1 MDKKTVHLPGI
12 APGGCLLFL
21 KYPVWT
27 GYFRRNRQKVKG
39 IMKKIVKILR
49 GIGYLAAFS
58 LILYPVVS
66 NYINQMNSTTIATDY
81 EQEVSHLSEEQ
92 ENAMIE
98 QAQEYNESLIGI
110 GSIADPFSESNENQ
124 TENDVYNNLLK
135 IDDTGMM
142 GYIDIPKLDVVLPVY
157 HGTSEKVLQSGVGHL
172 KNTSLPVGGESCHA
186 VLSGHRGLANA
197 KIFTDLNKMEVG
209 DVFYIKVL
217 HHTFAYQV
225 DQILTVLP
233 SDTDALQIEKGK
245 DYVTLVTCTPYAVNT
260 HRLLVR
266 GTRIPYEEAQKID
279 EEVGLQC
286 TIPFN
291 LILLIA
297 GIVAFIIIWV
307 SIKLHKRRKEKKT
320 MQHNIYLYIMV
331 SALVSFAVRAVPLTL
346 IRKKIENPFLKS
358 FLFYVPYVTLSV
370 MTFPAIVE
378 TTAVPIAGV
387 LALIAGII
395 AARKGVSMF
404 LVAVI
409 CCVIVFAAEMLI

>member
-1 MDKKTVHLPGI
+1 
-12 APGGCLLFL
+12 
-21 KYPVWT
+21 
-27 GYFRRNRQKVKG
+27 
-39 IMKKIVKILR
+39 MKKIVKILR

-124 TENDVYNNLLK
+124 TENDVYNSLLK

-225 DQILTVLP
+225 DQI
-233 SDTDALQIEKGK
+233 
-245 DYVTLVTCTPYAVNT
+245 
-260 HRLLVR
+260 
-266 GTRIPYEEAQKID
+266 
-279 EEVGLQC
+279 
-286 TIPFN
+286 
-291 LILLIA
+291 
-297 GIVAFIIIWV
+297 
-307 SIKLHKRRKEKKT
+307 
-320 MQHNIYLYIMV
+320 
-331 SALVSFAVRAVPLTL
+331 
-346 IRKKIENPFLKS
+346 
-358 FLFYVPYVTLSV
+358 
-370 MTFPAIVE
+370 
-378 TTAVPIAGV
+378 
-387 LALIAGII
+387 
-395 AARKGVSMF
+395 
-404 LVAVI
+404 
-409 CCVIVFAAEMLI
+409 

>member
-1 MDKKTVHLPGI
+1 M
-12 APGGCLLFL
+12 
-21 KYPVWT
+21 
-27 GYFRRNRQKVKG
+27 
-39 IMKKIVKILR
+39 
-49 GIGYLAAFS
+49 
-58 LILYPVVS
+58 
-66 NYINQMNSTTIATDY
+66 
-81 EQEVSHLSEEQ
+81 
-92 ENAMIE
+92 
-98 QAQEYNESLIGI
+98 
-110 GSIADPFSESNENQ
+110 
-124 TENDVYNNLLK
+124 YNNLLK

-307 SIKLHKRRKEKKT
+307 SIKLHKRRTEKKHE
-320 MQHNIYLYIMV
+320 QN
-331 SALVSFAVRAVPLTL
+331 
-346 IRKKIENPFLKS
+346 K
-358 FLFYVPYVTLSV
+358 
-370 MTFPAIVE
+370 
-378 TTAVPIAGV
+378 
-387 LALIAGII
+387 
-395 AARKGVSMF
+395 
-404 LVAVI
+404 
-409 CCVIVFAAEMLI
+409 

>member
-1 MDKKTVHLPGI
+1 
-12 APGGCLLFL
+12 
-21 KYPVWT
+21 
-27 GYFRRNRQKVKG
+27 
-39 IMKKIVKILR
+39 MKKVVKILR
-49 GIGYLAAFS
+49 GIGYLMAFS

-92 ENAMIE
+92 ENAMIK
-98 QAQEYNESLIGI
+98 QAQDYNESLIGI

-124 TENDVYNNLLK
+124 TEDDEYNKLLK

-209 DVFYIKVL
+209 DVCYIKVL

-279 EEVGLQC
+279 EEVGLHH

-291 LILLIA
+291 LILLIG
-297 GIVAFIIIWV
+297 GIVALIIIWV
-307 SIKLHKRRKEKKT
+307 SIKSHKRRKEKKHE
-320 MQHNIYLYIMV
+320 QN
-331 SALVSFAVRAVPLTL
+331 
-346 IRKKIENPFLKS
+346 N
-358 FLFYVPYVTLSV
+358 
-370 MTFPAIVE
+370 
-378 TTAVPIAGV
+378 
-387 LALIAGII
+387 
-395 AARKGVSMF
+395 
-404 LVAVI
+404 
-409 CCVIVFAAEMLI
+409 

>member
-124 TENDVYNNLLK
+124 TDNDVYNNLLK

-172 KNTSLPVGGESCHA
+172 KNTCLLYTSPSP
-186 VLSGHRGLANA
+186 R
-197 KIFTDLNKMEVG
+197 
-209 DVFYIKVL
+209 DVK
-217 HHTFAYQV
+217 
-225 DQILTVLP
+225 
-233 SDTDALQIEKGK
+233 
-245 DYVTLVTCTPYAVNT
+245 
-260 HRLLVR
+260 
-266 GTRIPYEEAQKID
+266 
-279 EEVGLQC
+279 
-286 TIPFN
+286 
-291 LILLIA
+291 
-297 GIVAFIIIWV
+297 
-307 SIKLHKRRKEKKT
+307 
-320 MQHNIYLYIMV
+320 
-331 SALVSFAVRAVPLTL
+331 
-346 IRKKIENPFLKS
+346 
-358 FLFYVPYVTLSV
+358 
-370 MTFPAIVE
+370 
-378 TTAVPIAGV
+378 
-387 LALIAGII
+387 
-395 AARKGVSMF
+395 
-404 LVAVI
+404 
-409 CCVIVFAAEMLI
+409 

>member
-1 MDKKTVHLPGI
+1 
-12 APGGCLLFL
+12 
-21 KYPVWT
+21 
-27 GYFRRNRQKVKG
+27 
-39 IMKKIVKILR
+39 MKKVVKILR

-92 ENAMIE
+92 ENEMIK
-98 QAQEYNESLIGI
+98 QAQDYNESLIGI

-124 TENDVYNNLLK
+124 TEEDEYNKLLK

-142 GYIDIPKLDVVLPVY
+142 GYIDIPKIDIVLPVY

-197 KIFTDLNKMEVG
+197 KIFTDLNKMEIG
-209 DVFYIKVL
+209 DVFYFKVL

-233 SDTDALQIEKGK
+233 SETDALQIEKGK

-266 GTRIPYEEAQKID
+266 GTRIPYEEAKKVD
-279 EEVGLQC
+279 EEVGLHR
-286 TIPFN
+286 TIPFYMIV
-291 LILLIA
+291 LIGGIA
-297 GIVAFIIIWV
+297 AVVIIWI
-307 SIKLHKRRKEKKT
+307 STKISSRRKEKERG
-320 MQHNIYLYIMV
+320 Q
-331 SALVSFAVRAVPLTL
+331 
-346 IRKKIENPFLKS
+346 KK
-358 FLFYVPYVTLSV
+358 
-370 MTFPAIVE
+370 
-378 TTAVPIAGV
+378 
-387 LALIAGII
+387 
-395 AARKGVSMF
+395 
-404 LVAVI
+404 
-409 CCVIVFAAEMLI
+409 

>member
-1 MDKKTVHLPGI
+1 
-12 APGGCLLFL
+12 
-21 KYPVWT
+21 
-27 GYFRRNRQKVKG
+27 
-39 IMKKIVKILR
+39 MKKVVKILR

-92 ENAMIE
+92 ENAMIK
-98 QAQEYNESLIGI
+98 QAQDYNESLIGI

-124 TENDVYNNLLK
+124 TEDDEYNKLLK

-217 HHTFAYQV
+217 HHTFAYRV

-266 GTRIPYEEAQKID
+266 GT
-279 EEVGLQC
+279 
-286 TIPFN
+286 
-291 LILLIA
+291 
-297 GIVAFIIIWV
+297 
-307 SIKLHKRRKEKKT
+307 
-320 MQHNIYLYIMV
+320 
-331 SALVSFAVRAVPLTL
+331 
-346 IRKKIENPFLKS
+346 
-358 FLFYVPYVTLSV
+358 
-370 MTFPAIVE
+370 
-378 TTAVPIAGV
+378 
-387 LALIAGII
+387 
-395 AARKGVSMF
+395 
-404 LVAVI
+404 
-409 CCVIVFAAEMLI
+409 

>member
-1 MDKKTVHLPGI
+1 
-12 APGGCLLFL
+12 
-21 KYPVWT
+21 
-27 GYFRRNRQKVKG
+27 
-39 IMKKIVKILR
+39 MKKKKRTLMHILLLPLLLVVLFQGILPFSMLLSSGVKSIMESNAVDLDSYLVENSKVIL
-49 GIGYLAAFS
+49 
-58 LILYPVVS
+58 
-66 NYINQMNSTTIATDY
+66 
-81 EQEVSHLSEEQ
+81 

-124 TENDVYNNLLK
+124 TEDDEYNKLLK

-233 SDTDALQIEKGK
+233 SDTDSLQIEKGK

-279 EEVGLQC
+279 EEVGLQR

-291 LILLIA
+291 LILLIG
-297 GIVAFIIIWV
+297 GIIAFIIIWV
-307 SIKLHKRRKEKKT
+307 SIKLHKRRKEKKYE
-320 MQHNIYLYIMV
+320 QN
-331 SALVSFAVRAVPLTL
+331 
-346 IRKKIENPFLKS
+346 K
-358 FLFYVPYVTLSV
+358 
-370 MTFPAIVE
+370 
-378 TTAVPIAGV
+378 
-387 LALIAGII
+387 
-395 AARKGVSMF
+395 
-404 LVAVI
+404 
-409 CCVIVFAAEMLI
+409 

>member
-1 MDKKTVHLPGI
+1 
-12 APGGCLLFL
+12 
-21 KYPVWT
+21 
-27 GYFRRNRQKVKG
+27 
-39 IMKKIVKILR
+39 MKKIVKILR

-124 TENDVYNNLLK
+124 TENDVYNSLLK

-142 GYIDIPKLDVVLPVY
+142 GYIDIPKLDVVLPV
-157 HGTSEKVLQSGVGHL
+157 GA
-172 KNTSLPVGGESCHA
+172 ESCHA

-233 SDTDALQIEKGK
+233 SDTDSLQIEKGK
-245 DYVTLVTCTPYAVNT
+245 DHVTLVTCTPYAVNT

-279 EEVGLQC
+279 EEVGLQR

-291 LILLIA
+291 LILLIG
-297 GIVAFIIIWV
+297 GIIAFIIIWV
-307 SIKLHKRRKEKKT
+307 SIKLHKRRKEKKHE
-320 MQHNIYLYIMV
+320 QN
-331 SALVSFAVRAVPLTL
+331 
-346 IRKKIENPFLKS
+346 K
-358 FLFYVPYVTLSV
+358 
-370 MTFPAIVE
+370 
-378 TTAVPIAGV
+378 
-387 LALIAGII
+387 
-395 AARKGVSMF
+395 
-404 LVAVI
+404 
-409 CCVIVFAAEMLI
+409 

>member
-1 MDKKTVHLPGI
+1 
-12 APGGCLLFL
+12 
-21 KYPVWT
+21 
-27 GYFRRNRQKVKG
+27 
-39 IMKKIVKILR
+39 MKKVVKILR

-124 TENDVYNNLLK
+124 TEDDEYNKLLK
-135 IDDTGMM
+135 TDDTGMM
-142 GYIDIPKLDVVLPVY
+142 GYIDIPKIDIVLPVY
-157 HGTSEKVLQSGVGHL
+157 HGISEKVLQSGVGHL
-172 KNTSLPVGGESCHA
+172 PNTSLPVGGESSHA

-197 KIFTDLNKMEVG
+197 KIFTDLNKMEIG

-266 GTRIPYEEAQKID
+266 GTRIPYEEAKKVD
-279 EEVGLQC
+279 EEVGLHR
-286 TIPFN
+286 TIPFYMII
-291 LILLIA
+291 LIGGIA
-297 GIVAFIIIWV
+297 AVVIIWIGTKIY
-307 SIKLHKRRKEKKT
+307 SRRKEK
-320 MQHNIYLYIMV
+320 
-331 SALVSFAVRAVPLTL
+331 VREQ
-346 IRKKIENPFLKS
+346 KK
-358 FLFYVPYVTLSV
+358 
-370 MTFPAIVE
+370 
-378 TTAVPIAGV
+378 
-387 LALIAGII
+387 
-395 AARKGVSMF
+395 
-404 LVAVI
+404 
-409 CCVIVFAAEMLI
+409 

>member
-1 MDKKTVHLPGI
+1 MYREDVCFFWNVQCGLGI
-12 APGGCLLFL
+12 SEE
-21 KYPVWT
+21 T
-27 GYFRRNRQKVKG
+27 DEKVKG
-39 IMKKIVKILR
+39 IMKKVVKILR

-233 SDTDALQIEKGK
+233 SDTDSLQIEKGK

-279 EEVGLQC
+279 EEVGLQR

-291 LILLIA
+291 LILLIG
-297 GIVAFIIIWV
+297 GIIAFIIIWV
-307 SIKLHKRRKEKKT
+307 SIKLHKRRKEKKHE
-320 MQHNIYLYIMV
+320 QN
-331 SALVSFAVRAVPLTL
+331 
-346 IRKKIENPFLKS
+346 K
-358 FLFYVPYVTLSV
+358 
-370 MTFPAIVE
+370 
-378 TTAVPIAGV
+378 
-387 LALIAGII
+387 
-395 AARKGVSMF
+395 
-404 LVAVI
+404 
-409 CCVIVFAAEMLI
+409 